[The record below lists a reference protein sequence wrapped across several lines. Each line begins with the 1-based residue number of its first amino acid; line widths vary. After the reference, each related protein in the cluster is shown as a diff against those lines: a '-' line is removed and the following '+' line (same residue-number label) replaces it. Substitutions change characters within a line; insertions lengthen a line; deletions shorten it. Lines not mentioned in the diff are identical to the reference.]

1 MLNVKSSSL
10 WPALNC
16 RSKLDEEDF
25 DMTIKDYDLL
35 VPMDVDKKGI
45 HAVIMN
51 QDTVLRKIRLPYSG
65 ANIFNYVE
73 KKFPGQK
80 ALFAYEAGP
89 TGYGLHDYLMER
101 GKDCVIAV
109 PSMIPRSP
117 GQRVKTNRL
126 DAQRLGHQLKT
137 GDLRYVQVPE
147 RVYRDLRH
155 LTRLR
160 RRYSRGLVA
169 TKQRI
174 KGLFLF
180 EDIIFPKGKWSGRV
194 VSKLQQTHYRPEVNF
209 KINELL
215 KDYEFYR
222 KEELITKTEIRRFC
236 RSNEELN
243 CSIGY
248 LMSIKGVGWIVSTY
262 FLAAVGGPN
271 HLMSVGR
278 TCAFFGLGLKENST
292 GEKVRRGSITLAGDP
307 YGRKMI
313 IQAAWV
319 AIRKDPQL
327 RPFFWR
333 IFYRNPK
340 HIAKQK
346 AIVAVARK
354 LICRMHAVLREQ
366 RIYKIAE

>member
-1 MLNVKSSSL
+1 
-10 WPALNC
+10 
-16 RSKLDEEDF
+16 
-25 DMTIKDYDLL
+25 MTVKDYDLL
-35 VPMDVDKKGI
+35 VPMDVDKKTI

-51 QDTVLRKIRLPYSG
+51 QDRVLRKIRLPYSG
-65 ANIFNYVE
+65 ANISKYVD

-89 TGYGLHDYLMER
+89 TGYGLYDYLAEK

-109 PSMIPRSP
+109 PSMIPRAP

-126 DAQRLGHQLKT
+126 DADRLGHQLKA

-147 RVYRDLRH
+147 ELYRDLRH

-160 RRYSRGLVA
+160 RRYSRGLIA
-169 TKQRI
+169 TKQRL

-180 EDIIFPKGKWSGRV
+180 EGVAFPKGKWSRRV
-194 VSKLQQTHYRPEVNF
+194 VRELQEIHYRQEVNF
-209 KINELL
+209 KINQLL

-222 KEELITKTEIRRFC
+222 NQELITKAEIRRFC

-243 CSIGY
+243 FCNEY
-248 LMSIKGVGWIVSTY
+248 LMSIKGIGWIVSTY
-262 FLAAVGGPN
+262 FLGAVGGPG
-271 HLMSVGR
+271 HLISVGR
-278 TCAFFGLGLKENST
+278 TCGFFGLGLKENST
-292 GEKVRRGSITLAGDP
+292 GERVRRGSITAAGDP
-307 YGRKMI
+307 YGRRMI

-319 AIRKDPQL
+319 AIKKEPQL
-327 RPFFWR
+327 REFFWS